1 MSDSLQVVV
10 VASPFAGLAPLYE
23 VDPDADALVIVP
35 PQTEPFAPWEEV
47 TTPTQQKT
55 TSTTAAPP
63 ASRPGLRIK
72 VSSKHL
78 SFASKIFKSKLKYA
92 GGQKSK
98 QSDGR
103 IHLQLAPEEQ
113 FDSKAVAI
121 VLNALHGK
129 GSKVP
134 KEVDLDTL
142 GQIALFVDKFQLF
155 DAVEVY
161 GERWISRLEHTIPDA
176 YNRDLIVWLYIS
188 YVFRNAE
195 VLRGVTKTAI
205 VGSDGPIKTLGLPI
219 RDKLIKHID
228 EQRQLLVS
236 SAIEIVT
243 STLEKLVAGKAG
255 CNKYHCDS
263 FLLGELVKALT
274 KSKLVWPRP
283 ERPFAGISFLFVVSA
298 VEGVF
303 TSPSHSRGSAVCGD
317 LWNVC
322 NGVAAK
328 PNGNGYVN
336 GNGRGGRG
344 PLTPEASPE
353 PVLRNG
359 GGYFD
364 THECDARKSVARLDE
379 LDALED
385 AVRGLDLEGALGYRN
400 Y

>member
-1 MSDSLQVVV
+1 MCVLSCHPKIGNEIEVNLGRVSFLVFFFFLVSVPLSLVLFVLCHHCTGNTTLQRTDKTMSDSLQVVV

-161 GERWISRLEHTIPDA
+161 GERWISRLEQTIPDA

-219 RDKLIKHID
+219 RDKLISKF
-228 EQRQLLVS
+228 LLIGCS
-236 SAIEIVT
+236 PKANTNKNT
-243 STLEKLVAGKAG
+243 STSNANFS
-255 CNKYHCDS
+255 CH
-263 FLLGELVKALT
+263 
-274 KSKLVWPRP
+274 P
-283 ERPFAGISFLFVVSA
+283 
-298 VEGVF
+298 
-303 TSPSHSRGSAVCGD
+303 PST
-317 LWNVC
+317 L
-322 NGVAAK
+322 
-328 PNGNGYVN
+328 
-336 GNGRGGRG
+336 
-344 PLTPEASPE
+344 
-353 PVLRNG
+353 
-359 GGYFD
+359 
-364 THECDARKSVARLDE
+364 
-379 LDALED
+379 
-385 AVRGLDLEGALGYRN
+385 
-400 Y
+400 

>member
-35 PQTEPFAPWEEV
+35 PQTEPFAPWEEG
-47 TTPTQQKT
+47 TTHTQQKT

-92 GGQKSK
+92 GGQQSK

-103 IHLQLAPEEQ
+103 IHLQLASEEQ

-219 RDKLIKHID
+219 RDKLISKF
-228 EQRQLLVS
+228 LLIGCSQKGVV
-236 SAIEIVT
+236 ANTNKNT
-243 STLEKLVAGKAG
+243 STSNA
-255 CNKYHCDS
+255 NFS
-263 FLLGELVKALT
+263 F
-274 KSKLVWPRP
+274 PP
-283 ERPFAGISFLFVVSA
+283 
-298 VEGVF
+298 
-303 TSPSHSRGSAVCGD
+303 PS
-317 LWNVC
+317 
-322 NGVAAK
+322 
-328 PNGNGYVN
+328 
-336 GNGRGGRG
+336 
-344 PLTPEASPE
+344 
-353 PVLRNG
+353 
-359 GGYFD
+359 
-364 THECDARKSVARLDE
+364 RL
-379 LDALED
+379 
-385 AVRGLDLEGALGYRN
+385 
-400 Y
+400 